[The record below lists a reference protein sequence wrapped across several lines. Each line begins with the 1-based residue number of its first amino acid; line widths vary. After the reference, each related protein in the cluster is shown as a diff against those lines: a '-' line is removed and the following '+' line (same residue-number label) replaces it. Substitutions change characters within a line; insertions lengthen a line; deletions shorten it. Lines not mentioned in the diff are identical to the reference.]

1 MTIIVV
7 NMGPRQRFLLIYAP
21 ITKLHLKTIERKYH
35 SLIRTTIEDE
45 LQFEPDVESRNR
57 KPLKR
62 PVTFEAE
69 WELRFGP
76 DNKFRVFYDLN
87 IESHEVHILAIGVKV
102 RDRLSIGGKGVKL

>member
-1 MTIIVV
+1 MS
-7 NMGPRQRFLLIYAP
+7 PRQKFVLIYAP
-21 ITKLHLKTIERKYH
+21 LTKLHLKTIERKYY

-45 LQFEPDVESRNR
+45 LQFEPDVETRNR

-76 DNKFRVFYDLN
+76 DNRFRVFYDIN
-87 IESHEVHILAIGVKV
+87 IESHEVHILAIGLKEGN
-102 RDRLSIGGKGVKL
+102 RLFIGGKEVKI